1 MRISSLVLAS
11 PTMTIRLTATI
22 TLIILVSNFTIIN
35 AQQQVQSDGG
45 LTATLNG
52 SSFTRGETITVSGTV
67 GERNPLSSILV
78 HVIDPQSNEVEAAA
92 VDVSADNTYT
102 YSFVAG
108 EQEEFDIDEPMVASG
123 NYRMVVSYITPDF
136 DREVVELTF
145 AYNTAATQPAEPEA
159 LTTTTDQSAAAD
171 VQSTTTLFQSTSD
184 SFSVQVPDGWIIHD
198 VNNTGSTLL
207 EETTQGYGILAQLC
221 PEEQQRPVPSN
232 AIVDSTTSCQQAQ
245 NVIHIIRYPNLETG
259 TQPTNN
265 ITTYHLQK
273 LQEVGYRGIQIVNST
288 NTSVNIIDAKT
299 NQTIST
305 VPAKNVGMTYST
317 SLAPNQTRTGYFV
330 LTATDATAPNQGMT
344 KGYSIFFEGNT
355 ADTSEMTT
363 ATTTPSVSLAR
374 TSLPAQARQVFDSFE
389 LISAEAPIEP
399 LIVEITSDTEE
410 GDIAPATFE
419 FEADVAGGTGP
430 YTYSWDFDDDADD
443 EDNGEDDEQTVSH
456 TFEEAGSYDVDLTVT
471 DSGGQNASDSI
482 EVTVEEAPVEEEE
495 EEEEEPSLA
504 EEIVEEQEEEE
515 EEEPPDEVG
524 EDNDNGGGGD
534 EGGELEEIFEEGEG
548 GDNT

>member
-22 TLIILVSNFTIIN
+22 TLIILASNFTIIN

-184 SFSVQVPDGWIIHD
+184 SFSVQVPDGWVIHD

-245 NVIHIIRYPNLETG
+245 DVIHIIRYPNLETG

-363 ATTTPSVSLAR
+363 ATTTPSGSLAR

-399 LIVEITSDTEE
+399 LIVEITSDAEE

-504 EEIVEEQEEEE
+504 EEIV
-515 EEEPPDEVG
+515 
-524 EDNDNGGGGD
+524 
-534 EGGELEEIFEEGEG
+534 
-548 GDNT
+548 

>member
-1 MRISSLVLAS
+1 MRISSPVWAS
-11 PTMTIRLTATI
+11 PTITLTATI
-22 TLIILVSNFTIIN
+22 TFILLASNFTIIN
-35 AQQQVQSDGG
+35 AQQLQSDGG

-52 SSFTRGETITVSGTV
+52 SSFTRGDTITVSGTV

-78 HVIDPQSNEVEAAA
+78 RVIDPQSNEVEAAA
-92 VDVSADNTYT
+92 VDVSADNTFT

-123 NYRMVVSYITPDF
+123 DYRMVVSYITSDF

-145 AYNTAATQPAEPEA
+145 VYNTAATQAAEPEA
-159 LTTTTDQSAAAD
+159 LTTTTDQPAAD
-171 VQSTTTLFQSTSD
+171 IQSTTTLFQSTSD
-184 SFSVQVPDGWIIHD
+184 SFSLQVPDGWVIHD
-198 VNNTGSTLL
+198 VNNTGSTLS
-207 EETTQGYGILAQLC
+207 EESTQGYGILAQLC

-232 AIVDSTTSCQQAQ
+232 ATVDSTTSCQQAQ
-245 NVIHIIRYPNLETG
+245 DVIHIIRYPNLETG

-288 NTSVNIIDAKT
+288 DTSVNIIDAQT
-299 NQTIST
+299 NQTTAI

-317 SLAPNQTRTGYFV
+317 SLAPNQTRTGYFI

-344 KGYSIFFEGNT
+344 KGYSIFYEGDS
-355 ADTSEMTT
+355 ADTSETM
-363 ATTTPSVSLAR
+363 TTTPSGSLAR
-374 TSLPAQARQVFDSFE
+374 TSLPAPARQVFDSFE
-389 LISAEAPIEP
+389 LVAAEAPMEP
-399 LIVEITSDTEE
+399 LIVEITSDTEG

-419 FEADVAGGTGP
+419 FEADVTGGTGP
-430 YTYSWDFDDDADD
+430 YTYSWDFDD
-443 EDNGEDDEQTVSH
+443 EEGNGEDDEQTVSH

-471 DSGGQNASDSI
+471 DSAGQNASDSI
-482 EVTVEEAPVEEEE
+482 EVTVEEEAPVEEEE
-495 EEEEEPSLA
+495 EPSPA
-504 EEIVEEQEEEE
+504 EEIVEEVIVEEEE

-524 EDNDNGGGGD
+524 EGNDNVGDGD

>member
-22 TLIILVSNFTIIN
+22 TLIILASNFTIIN

-108 EQEEFDIDEPMVASG
+108 EQEEFDIDERMVASG

-184 SFSVQVPDGWIIHD
+184 SFSVQVPDGWVIHD

-245 NVIHIIRYPNLETG
+245 DVIHIIRYPNLETG

-363 ATTTPSVSLAR
+363 ATTTPSGSLAR

-399 LIVEITSDTEE
+399 LIVEITSDAEE

-504 EEIVEEQEEEE
+504 EEIVEEH
-515 EEEPPDEVG
+515 EEPPDEVG

>member
-1 MRISSLVLAS
+1 MRISSRVLAS
-11 PTMTIRLTATI
+11 PTMTITLTATI
-22 TLIILVSNFTIIN
+22 TLIILASNFTIIN
-35 AQQQVQSDGG
+35 AQQVQSDGG

-78 HVIDPQSNEVEAAA
+78 RVIDPQSNEVEAAA

-159 LTTTTDQSAAAD
+159 LTTTTDQPAAAD

-184 SFSVQVPDGWIIHD
+184 SFSVKVPDGWVIHD

-232 AIVDSTTSCQQAQ
+232 ATVDSTTSCQQAQ

-288 NTSVNIIDAKT
+288 ATSVNIIDAKT

-305 VPAKNVGMTYST
+305 IPAKNVGMTYST

-363 ATTTPSVSLAR
+363 TTTPSGSLAR

-399 LIVEITSDTEE
+399 LIVEITSDAEE

-419 FEADVAGGTGP
+419 FEAEVAGGTGL
-430 YTYSWDFDDDADD
+430 YTYSWDFDDDD
-443 EDNGEDDEQTVSH
+443 EDNGEDDEQTISH

-504 EEIVEEQEEEE
+504 EEIVEEEEEE
-515 EEEPPDEVG
+515 KPPDEVG
-524 EDNDNGGGGD
+524 EGNDNGGDGD